1 MTDLV
6 ILVGS
11 VYGGS
16 VEVAEAV
23 AETVEAAGLSVEIT
37 EEPSLANL
45 EGDSVVLLV
54 SSTTGS
60 GELPENIQLFYQEL
74 QQQPVSLSGRGYAV
88 IALGDSSYGDSYC
101 AGGLLLDEQF
111 ADLGAKSLMPLLK
124 IDALEF
130 FQPAEGVSDW
140 LVGWLDALKKFSGKG

>member
-1 MTDLV
+1 MADLV
-6 ILVGS
+6 VLVGS

-16 VEVAEAV
+16 VEVAERV
-23 AETVEAAGLSVEIT
+23 AEAVEEAGLSVEVNEDPDIS
-37 EEPSLANL
+37 SLD
-45 EGDSVVLLV
+45 GDAVILLV
-54 SSTTGS
+54 TSTTGN
-60 GELPENIQLFYQEL
+60 GELPENIQPFNEQL
-74 QQQPVSLSGRGYAV
+74 QQHPVALNGRGYAV

-111 ADLGAKSLMPLLK
+111 ADLGAKTLLPILK

-140 LVGWLDALKKFSGKG
+140 LDGWLEVLKEFSGKG

>member
-1 MTDLV
+1 VTDLV

-60 GELPENIQLFYQEL
+60 GELPENIQPFYQEL

-111 ADLGAKSLMPLLK
+111 ADLGAKLLMPLLK
-124 IDALEF
+124 IDAL
-130 FQPAEGVSDW
+130 
-140 LVGWLDALKKFSGKG
+140 